1 MESVSSYFKNDFQ
14 KFTNAF
20 HNVFITQ
27 LLTTPVSWKFSFFS
41 SWLVLPPSACLND
54 VTVDTCSSAMGNVA
68 SNSCSSS
75 RELKARNTS
84 IKAYE
89 YNATMKKCTSFEFLG
104 CRTINVYLDR
114 NACKKGKNYL
124 GIFIPHLLFWN
135 ALQYIW
141 ISIQMTVKKCTH
153 IL

>member
-1 MESVSSYFKNDFQ
+1 MESVSSYFIVGSWLSKIHKRFLHRVHYSTFDFTLGLKNLV
-14 KFTNAF
+14 TF
-20 HNVFITQ
+20 H
-27 LLTTPVSWKFSFFS
+27 L

-104 CRTINVYLDR
+104 CRTTNVYLDR
-114 NACKKGKNYL
+114 TACTKGKNYL
-124 GIFIPHLLFWN
+124 DIFIPHLLFWN
-135 ALQYIW
+135 AMQFLQ
-141 ISIQMTVKKCTH
+141 IQILMTV
-153 IL
+153 